1 MKIVFMGTPD
11 FAAEILRSLIEE
23 KFDVVGVFTK
33 PDRPVGRKQEVIY
46 SSVKK
51 IAMENGIEIFQP
63 EKFNLEYVEKLKNFN
78 LDAIVVAA
86 YGKILPKEV
95 LELPKYGCFNVHAS
109 LLPKFRGASPIQASI
124 INCEEKTGISIIQM
138 TERLDDGDILKMVET
153 PIGVSETT
161 LELSE
166 RLSKL
171 GAKAMCEVL
180 REVLN
185 GTETRIKQN
194 EENATYV
201 SKIKKE
207 IAKINF
213 NLKAFAVHKLICGLS
228 HWPTAYCYLNGKI
241 LKVFKSRLR
250 EDFFGKPGE
259 ILSKKEL
266 IVGFKKDALEFVE
279 VQLEG
284 RKKMLAKNFLNG
296 FKLNVGDF
304 LE

>member
-33 PDRPVGRKQEVIY
+33 PDKPVGRKQEVVY

-51 IAMENGIEIFQP
+51 LAMEHEIEIFQP
-63 EKFNLEYVEKLKNFN
+63 EKFNL
-78 LDAIVVAA
+78 DTIVVAA

-153 PIGVSETT
+153 PIGVNETT

-180 REVLN
+180 KEVLN
-185 GTETRIKQN
+185 GTETRVSQK
-194 EENATYV
+194 EEDATYV

-207 IAKINF
+207 MAKINF
-213 NLKAFAVHKLICGLS
+213 NLNAFAVHKLICGLS

-284 RKKMLAKNFLNG
+284 RKKMFAKNFLNG

>member
-1 MKIVFMGTPD
+1 MGTPE
-11 FAAEILRSLIEE
+11 FASEILKKLIEE
-23 KFDVVGVFTK
+23 KFEVVGVFTK
-33 PDRPVGRKQEVIY
+33 PDKPVGRKQKVVY

-51 IAMENGIEIFQP
+51 IALEFNIEVFQP
-63 EKFNLEYVEKLKNFN
+63 EKFSLEYVEKLKSLN

-86 YGKILPKEV
+86 YGKILPKDV

-153 PIGVSETT
+153 PIGVNETT

-180 REVLN
+180 KEVLN
-185 GTETRIKQN
+185 GTETRVSQK
-194 EENATYV
+194 EEDATYV

-207 IAKINF
+207 MAKINF
-213 NLKAFAVHKLICGLS
+213 NLNAFAVHKLICGFS
-228 HWPTAYCYLNGKI
+228 HWPTAYCYLNGKT

-250 EDFFGKPGE
+250 EENLGKPGE
-259 ILSKKEL
+259 IVSKKEF
-266 IVGFKKDALEFVE
+266 VVKCKDKSLEFME

-284 RKKMLAKNFLNG
+284 RKRMFSKDFLNG

>member
-1 MKIVFMGTPD
+1 MKSTYLTYND
-11 FAAEILRSLIEE
+11 
-23 KFDVVGVFTK
+23 
-33 PDRPVGRKQEVIY
+33 GRK
-46 SSVKK
+46 
-51 IAMENGIEIFQP
+51 N
-63 EKFNLEYVEKLKNFN
+63 KN
-78 LDAIVVAA
+78 
-86 YGKILPKEV
+86 
-95 LELPKYGCFNVHAS
+95 HT
-109 LLPKFRGASPIQASI
+109 ASPSY
-124 INCEEKTGISIIQM
+124 INVYSEGPHFSPSFQHQIAEM
-138 TERLDDGDILKMVET
+138 N
-153 PIGVSETT
+153 ETT

-180 REVLN
+180 KEVLN
-185 GTETRIKQN
+185 GTETRVSQK
-194 EENATYV
+194 EEDATYV

-207 IAKINF
+207 MAKINF
-213 NLKAFAVHKLICGLS
+213 NLNAFAVHKLICGLS

-284 RKKMLAKNFLNG
+284 RKKMFAKNFLNG